1 MKKKYSTILVI
12 LALVVFSS
20 CSQLSRM
27 HQKAID
33 SSEAGNYNK
42 ALSLYHKILKKKPE
56 KPLYLNDY
64 GWTLFMVDSL
74 NKSIKV
80 LNKAKNNLGDK
91 NILLQ
96 RAIHRNLTIAKS
108 YLEARKH
115 LNSGQ
120 PQMALDALSKNKLYR
135 SREME
140 LAYYGLI
147 YEKLG
152 EKEKA
157 EEKWRKIIETYAE
170 VDFNNKF
177 YDMAV
182 KKMENK

>member
-1 MKKKYSTILVI
+1 MKAQISKTLII
-12 LALVVFSS
+12 LALIVFSG

-42 ALSLYHKILKKKPE
+42 ALQLYHKILQKKPE

-74 NKSIKV
+74 EKSIQV
-80 LNKAKNNLGDK
+80 LEKARKNLGDRK
-91 NILLQ
+91 VLLG
-96 RAIHRNLTIAKS
+96 RAIKRNLTIAQS
-108 YLEARKH
+108 YMEARTY
-115 LNSGQ
+115 LVNNE
-120 PQMALDALSKNKLYR
+120 PQKALETLSKNKLYR

-140 LAYYGLI
+140 LVYYGLI

-157 EEKWRKIIETYAE
+157 EERWQKIIDTYAE
-170 VDFNNKF
+170 VEFDNKF
-177 YDMAV
+177 YDMAL
-182 KKMENK
+182 KKMKN